1 MELET
6 EETGSRGQ
14 LGCSSIANRDGCVNR
29 VGNTRVESKGRL
41 EMHCTPGG
49 LYHRLFCGGG
59 EGLFT
64 QA

>member
-14 LGCSSIANRDGCVNR
+14 LGCSSIANRDGCV
-29 VGNTRVESKGRL
+29 VDNTRVESKGRL

-49 LYHRLFCGGG
+49 LYHRLFCRGG
-59 EGLFT
+59 EGVFT